1 MKWKERLTNKAFWVS
16 LSSAILLLLQQLGLN
31 IFPENSLEI
40 VNTVL
45 LIFTILG
52 VIIDPTTSGMTDGN
66 E

>member
-1 MKWKERLTNKAFWVS
+1 MKWKERLTNKTFWVS

>member
-1 MKWKERLTNKAFWVS
+1 MKWKERLRNKAFWVS
-16 LSSAILLLLQQLGLN
+16 LASAILLLTQQLGFN

-52 VIIDPTTSGMTDGN
+52 VIVDPTTPGVADGK
-66 E
+66 